1 MDRVNEIQAQWQR
14 ERPELDL
21 APQSIIAR
29 LHRLANHLTTE
40 LEKVYRQFG
49 LSEGEFD
56 ILCAIR
62 REGEPFEVRPAQIA
76 AATMV
81 TTGGTSKRLDRLE
94 KAGFVE
100 RSTAQDDGR
109 SRIVRLTPA
118 GLALIDEAF
127 TAHIENEKRLVS
139 TLSVGERAALEPL
152 LRAWLGSFES

>member
-1 MDRVNEIQAQWQR
+1 MDRVDEIQAQWRR

-29 LHRLANHLTTE
+29 LHRLANHLTAE

-94 KAGFVE
+94 KAGLVE
-100 RSTAQDDGR
+100 RTSAQDDGR

-139 TLSVGERAALEPL
+139 TLSAGERAALEPL
-152 LRAWLGSFES
+152 LRTWLGVFES